1 MAGQWTP
8 FAGGNAQPGNKR
20 DRERFAN
27 LTPWAQARVGSVAN
41 RLYDGT
47 RTVARCWS
55 LALDAEEDTA

>member
-1 MAGQWTP
+1 MITHLL
-8 FAGGNAQPGNKR
+8 GGGPGNKR

-27 LTPWAQARVGSVAN
+27 LDPTLQVLAGEIAF

-55 LALDAEEDTA
+55 LALDEAERSR